1 MLCKRSIFQN
11 RCLMLKNIFK
21 AVISFCFLLLFQFS
35 NAQKKD
41 SLLQSPSKVY
51 YAKHKGYM
59 GSVEAGVL
67 IGFEKVYSIPENCYY
82 CEQLAQRRENIAISL
97 RTVHGYRFFPYLF
110 IGGGVG
116 FDRYTGHFQSYV
128 PLFAR
133 LQSEFLKG
141 KITPFVSVD
150 AGYGFLVQENES
162 EGLVYTRKPNLGG
175 VYVATAAGVRF
186 YTQSRV
192 SVALTLGYSLQ
203 KSRSTFRYEYEGSP
217 VYDIYR
223 TYQRMTAGVGVVF

>member
-1 MLCKRSIFQN
+1 
-11 RCLMLKNIFK
+11 
-21 AVISFCFLLLFQFS
+21 
-35 NAQKKD
+35 
-41 SLLQSPSKVY
+41 
-51 YAKHKGYM
+51 M
-59 GSVEAGVL
+59 GSVETGVL
-67 IGFEKVYSIPENCYY
+67 IGFEKVYSIPDNCYY

-110 IGGGVG
+110 VGGGAG

-133 LQSEFLKG
+133 LQSEFLKR

-150 AGYGFLVQENES
+150 AGYGFLVQENKQ
-162 EGLVYTRKPNLGG
+162 EGLKFTRSQGG

-186 YTQSRV
+186 YTQSRI
-192 SVALTLGYSLQ
+192 SVTLNVGYALQ